1 MDRAQA
7 QQALARAW
15 PMMVDEF
22 RSVLGGEL
30 HYQAVAY
37 HCLRSVGV
45 PRDQV
50 GMNVKQWIDNPVSE
64 LFRAWDLK
72 KDEQFRGGF
81 EPIPDIV
88 VFSPDV
94 AGDWRRR
101 NYDKTLRHMLM
112 AIEVKASERAGSRL
126 SQREIIRDI
135 AKLGAHREELQHRG
149 SDMLSVMMVVD
160 VAPEQKERMD
170 PDVVR
175 ACAEH
180 AAAAEVSWMYVSP
193 EHASP
198 ALA

>member
-1 MDRAQA
+1 MDRNEAK
-7 QQALARAW
+7 QALARAW

-37 HCLRSVGV
+37 HCLRSAGV
-45 PRDQV
+45 PRDQL
-50 GMNVKQWIDNPVSE
+50 GMNVKQWIDSPVSE
-64 LFRAWDLK
+64 LFRTWDSK
-72 KDEQFRGGF
+72 KEEQFRGGF

-88 VFSPDV
+88 VFSPEV

-126 SQREIIRDI
+126 SQREIERDI

-149 SDMLSVMMVVD
+149 SDMLPVMMVVD
-160 VAPEQKERMD
+160 VAPEAKERMH
-170 PDVVR
+170 PETAER
-175 ACAEH
+175 CAEEAR
-180 AAAAEVSWMYVSP
+180 AADVLWMYVSP
-193 EHASP
+193 EQASP